1 MTPRAWVVTLLPLA
15 GVATL
20 LFVFGGGDFTALR
33 ALGLGASLVGFTL
46 LTLARLELG
55 SAFSLSPRASKLV
68 TTGLYARIRH
78 PVYVFSLLG
87 ITGLI
92 LYFGELT
99 LLAVVP
105 LIALAQMARARREDR
120 VLEQQFGD
128 EYRAYRAK
136 TWF

>member
-1 MTPRAWVVTLLPLA
+1 MTLRAWIVTLLPLI

-20 LFVFGGGDFTALR
+20 VFVFGGGEWTALR
-33 ALGLGASLVGFTL
+33 ALGLGASVVGFAL
-46 LTLARLELG
+46 LTLARLQLG

-68 TTGLYARIRH
+68 TTGLYARLRH

-87 ITGLI
+87 ISGLI

-105 LIALAQMARARREDR
+105 VIALAQLVRARREDR
-120 VLEQQFGD
+120 VLEQHFGD
-128 EYRAYRAK
+128 EYRAYRDK